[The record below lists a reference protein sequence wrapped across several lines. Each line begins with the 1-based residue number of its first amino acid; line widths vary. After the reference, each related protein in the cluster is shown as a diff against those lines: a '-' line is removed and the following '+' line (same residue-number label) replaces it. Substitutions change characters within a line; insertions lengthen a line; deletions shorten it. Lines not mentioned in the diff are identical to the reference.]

1 MKHNQAI
8 VADPR
13 GRRAIELSSFRYVCD
28 KFKIISHCAVG
39 GTWQTLTVRFL
50 QYFDILE
57 SPVVAE
63 QRQNTISGRFVLF
76 NLNWGAEIEARPFIR
91 FVCG

>member
-1 MKHNQAI
+1 M
-8 VADPR
+8 ADPR

-57 SPVVAE
+57 SPVVADT
-63 QRQNTISGRFVLF
+63 RRYRL
-76 NLNWGAEIEARPFIR
+76 NLKLSQKRAQG
-91 FVCG
+91 V